1 LATRTARQTSA
12 TQTARQTL
20 ATQTARQTLAT
31 NGIAEGPSLLF
42 QLASGL
48 GATGTPGPVSTGP
61 VGPERLDNGLRQHA
75 LRQHALPQDGLRRRG
90 SGAERARETEHV
102 SVPGCSEPRQA
113 DLFLFAEAS

>member
-12 TQTARQTL
+12 TQTARQTS
-20 ATQTARQTLAT
+20 ATQTARQTSAT
-31 NGIAEGPSLLF
+31 NGTAEGPSLLF

-75 LRQHALPQDGLRRRG
+75 LRQDGLRRRG
-90 SGAERARETEHV
+90 SGTERARETEHV